1 MGMKVE
7 QVLHMLGGT
16 GEASSALNSFEF
28 QVGSSSTVC
37 MNLKCIAAYLITGL
51 QLRYRRNHFIMTMS
65 MLEDTIEGVYEMLLP
80 ERMVVADLGC
90 SSGRN
95 TMLVVSEVLDENTML
110 SVSSGSLRLPSA
122 VATCSLHLVSH
133 RTKHYSRLEPRDR
146 VPEIYTTAGGPFE
159 VADQK
164 RMRSR
169 SA

>member
-1 MGMKVE
+1 MQRHEK
-7 QVLHMLGGT
+7 T
-16 GEASSALNSFEF
+16 

-95 TMLVVSEVLDENTML
+95 TMLVVSEVLDISIMPSAPYKNTRGRLRRRRGICMYRTML
-110 SVSSGSLRLPSA
+110 WECQAPSTEGFSHAGEHHVVCLIWLSQVTLCSGYLFFTP
-122 VATCSLHLVSH
+122 C
-133 RTKHYSRLEPRDR
+133 
-146 VPEIYTTAGGPFE
+146 
-159 VADQK
+159 
-164 RMRSR
+164 
-169 SA
+169 